1 MATNSPHIH
10 IGGSFAL
17 DANMILEAAGRAQR
31 GEPVE
36 PECHISF
43 ENWPIF
49 FRTMTATR
57 LQLLQYIH
65 SYGTVRS
72 LRALAL
78 GLGRD
83 YRRSMTMSPRLWN
96 PAWWSDG
103 VPN

>member
-1 MATNSPHIH
+1 
-10 IGGSFAL
+10 
-17 DANMILEAAGRAQR
+17 MILEAAGRAQR